1 MRFFNQFGS
10 ESHFLDKK
18 KRCLQF
24 DDGTVFITE
33 TSSFDTSISESVS
46 KSFWAKNSSDVGH
59 IKEAESLMTSID
71 LAEPLEKLTQHP
83 LKRETTQ
90 ELWPIVS
97 VYLLKQLISPCIIP
111 CIIPVLHIRKITGI
125 ATAFSSFKGHENV
138 VLFCFPVFPS
148 PNIILSL
155 FTDTAIYFMALDLHP
170 AFFSIHLY
178 PRLMVSI
185 CIHLRK
191 STIHLK
197 S

>member
-1 MRFFNQFGS
+1 M
-10 ESHFLDKK
+10 
-18 KRCLQF
+18 CLQF

-33 TSSFDTSISESVS
+33 TSSFDPSISESVS
-46 KSFWAKNSSDVGH
+46 KSFWAKNSSDLGH
-59 IKEAESLMTSID
+59 IKEAESLMTSTD
-71 LAEPLEKLTQHP
+71 LAEPLEKLTQYA

-90 ELWPIVS
+90 ELWPIVC
-97 VYLLKQLISPCIIP
+97 VYLLKQLISPCITP
-111 CIIPVLHIRKITGI
+111 CIIPVLHIRKIIGI
-125 ATAFSSFKGHENV
+125 TTAFSSFKGHENV

-155 FTDTAIYFMALDLHP
+155 LTDTAVYFMALDLHP
-170 AFFSIHLY
+170 AFISIHLY